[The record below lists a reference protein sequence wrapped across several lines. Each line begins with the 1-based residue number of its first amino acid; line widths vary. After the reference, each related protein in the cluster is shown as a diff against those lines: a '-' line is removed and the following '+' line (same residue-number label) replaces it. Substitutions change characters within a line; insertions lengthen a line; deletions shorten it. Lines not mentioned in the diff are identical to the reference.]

1 MRSSIVPMV
10 VSSEVVRL
18 PDNNPFRPA
27 VPSDVVPM
35 ERPAVDWEAG
45 RLTLL
50 GDNALALPRPQDEL
64 YGGAGTNTT
73 SRRRIPG
80 GGLVVVGGLGEIGG
94 RSG

>member
-10 VSSEVVRL
+10 VSAVPRSL
-18 PDNNPFRPA
+18 PDNRIFRAA
-27 VPSDVVPM
+27 VPSEVVPM
-35 ERPAVDWEAG
+35 ERPAADWEAG

-50 GDNALALPRPQDEL
+50 ASNNLALPRPQDEL

-94 RSG
+94 RGG